1 VNVPDPAE
9 YFSDLARRVLT
20 ESGDM
25 SGPTATDALPFLTRD
40 ADALALQ
47 APGPLDLPLDRTG
60 PGGSLSAVLDSRKSL
75 RNTSPPSTS
84 AVIQLLA
91 RVGLNGQSTLDG
103 SVARRAYPS
112 PGNTHPHSLV
122 LLSHSLER
130 LGRTSWVVDPDLQTL
145 RPLKVSKD
153 VADKALRD
161 QQLLLR
167 LDQLP
172 AAAIFT
178 VARPARLL
186 DRYPSGLTMLFRE
199 AGALLQTLHLVAVD
213 VGIGSSMTATTG
225 SLFPPN
231 WQRSGFLDT
240 GALVLGDMP

>member
-1 VNVPDPAE
+1 MNTPDPAE
-9 YFSDLARRVLT
+9 YFSDLARQVLT

-25 SGPTATDALPFLTRD
+25 SGPSATHAKPLLTRD
-40 ADALALQ
+40 VDALALQ
-47 APGPLDLPLDRTG
+47 APGPSDLALDRTG
-60 PGGSLSAVLDSRKSL
+60 PGGSLSAVLESRKSL

-84 AVIQLLA
+84 AVMQLLA
-91 RVGLNGQSTLDG
+91 RVGLNRQSSLDG

-122 LLSHSLER
+122 LMSNSLER
-130 LGRTSWVVDPDLQTL
+130 LGRSSWVVDPDLRTL
-145 RPLKVSKD
+145 RPLKVSTNG
-153 VADKALRD
+153 ADKALRD

-172 AAAIFT
+172 AAAIFA

-199 AGALLQTLHLVAVD
+199 AGVLLQTLHLVAVD
-213 VGIGSSMTATTG
+213 VGIGSCMTATTG

-231 WQRSGFLDT
+231 WQRSGFFDT